1 MRQIIIVKYR
11 CKICGE
17 VRENCRINPA
27 RYVDPELVVV
37 GLKMFGM
44 WKQICEKC
52 HAKNTIK
59 RFRRAVLK

>member
-11 CKICGE
+11 CKICGD
-17 VRENCRINPA
+17 VKLNCRITPV
-27 RYVDPELVVV
+27 RYVDPEMIVV

-52 HAKNTIK
+52 HAKNIIRK
-59 RFRRAVLK
+59 FRKVVLR